1 MNGDWQPPDQ
11 HVSDQHPSDGRP
23 LDQPPFGWQPSDQP
37 PSDRQPADH
46 QPGLPRYT
54 PPTPVLGV
62 ISLLW
67 GGIGALA
74 AFFPVLRLP
83 GAALGLIGALL
94 GVVTIAV
101 KVLGGKLFAAGGVV
115 LGVASV
121 AIAVLLFLQQ
131 VGEPAAIV
139 PPPSTGS
146 AGTTAVPL
154 NGPTEVELEVDGD
167 GVEVASVAYR
177 IDSRSRKAGT
187 VDESFVRLPYKRKV
201 RLGEAPLSVWLIAG
215 RSAEQGTL
223 VCRITANGLVLQE
236 KRVTVDD
243 LASECKAEWWTP

>member
-11 HVSDQHPSDGRP
+11 H
-23 LDQPPFGWQPSDQP
+23 L
-37 PSDRQPADH
+37 SDRQPAD
-46 QPGLPRYT
+46 QPPPGPGGELRRPPGPPPGLPRYT
-54 PPTPVLGV
+54 PPAPALGI

-83 GAALGLIGALL
+83 GAALGLLGALL

-121 AIAVLLFLQQ
+121 AIAVLLFLQSIGGQ
-131 VGEPAAIV
+131 NAIV
-139 PPPSTGS
+139 PPPS
-146 AGTTAVPL
+146 AGPAGVGTAVPL
-154 NGPTEVELEVDGD
+154 DEPTEVELAVVGD

-187 VDESFVRLPYKRKV
+187 VDESFVRLPYTRKV
-201 RLGEAPLSVWLIAG
+201 KLGEAPLSVWLIAG